1 MTGIMKEWTKEIGLR
16 HQGILVSAIRGG
28 DVNAKDD
35 LTKDLIKA
43 YRDVILISFDKKPS
57 RFIEKVS
64 LDELKLRMEKVLD
77 SFDHYPMHF
86 LLHIIFA
93 SEVIGY
99 KHPDEEIRKIW
110 RWFYETFVY
119 KIHLNSETEEQMDS
133 RLTCNEEEFA
143 SHDTRCYYH

>member
-28 DVNAKDD
+28 DANAKDD
-35 LTKDLIKA
+35 PTKDLIKA
-43 YRDVILISFDKKPS
+43 YRDVILVSFDEKPS

-64 LDELKLRMEKVLD
+64 LDELKLRMKKVLD

-99 KHPDEEIRKIW
+99 KHPDEEIRNIW
-110 RWFYETFVY
+110 KWFYETFVY
-119 KIHLNSETEEQMDS
+119 KIHLNPETEEQMDS
-133 RLTCNEEEFA
+133 RLTCNAKEFA